1 MVVVKH
7 QEPELVK
14 KKKKH
19 HPETGMAVI
28 SDEIFS
34 SLKTLLTT
42 DISVIFKK
50 STIFSGFFI
59 FYIPYLVDIDK

>member
-34 SLKTLLTT
+34 SLKDYTIQGVENEVTPDKKKPKTEILA
-42 DISVIFKK
+42 DI
-50 STIFSGFFI
+50 
-59 FYIPYLVDIDK
+59 

>member
-34 SLKTLLTT
+34 SLKDYILQGVENEVTP
-42 DISVIFKK
+42 DKK
-50 STIFSGFFI
+50 KPKTEILADS
-59 FYIPYLVDIDK
+59 